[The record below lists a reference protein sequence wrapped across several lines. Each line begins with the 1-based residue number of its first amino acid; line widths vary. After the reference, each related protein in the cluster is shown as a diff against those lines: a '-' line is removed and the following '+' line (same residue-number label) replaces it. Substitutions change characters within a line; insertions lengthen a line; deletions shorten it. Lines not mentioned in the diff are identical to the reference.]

1 MTNAHRTRLRRT
13 AQAARIASLPAR
25 AVSPKLGTPAA
36 AACAGG
42 FVPSSSG
49 TLMHID
55 LKGKTAVVTAS
66 TAGIGLAI
74 AEGLARAGARVVV
87 NGRSDASVQSAIA
100 HLRTAAPGADIDG
113 VAADLSGAAGAAR
126 IAQHTPN
133 ADILVNNA
141 GIYGLKPFFDID
153 DAEWT
158 HYFEMNVMSGVRLAR
173 HYLKGMLERDWGR
186 VVFVSSESGLNIP
199 VDMIHYGFSK
209 TAQLSI
215 ARGLAKL
222 AAGTRVTVNSV
233 LPGPTLSEGVRTML
247 QETAD
252 QTGRSVDDVA
262 VDFVREHRAS
272 SIIQRPA
279 TPEEVANMVV
289 YVCSPQ
295 ASATT
300 GAALRVDGGV
310 VDTIA

>member
-1 MTNAHRTRLRRT
+1 
-13 AQAARIASLPAR
+13 
-25 AVSPKLGTPAA
+25 
-36 AACAGG
+36 
-42 FVPSSSG
+42 
-49 TLMHID
+49 MHID

-87 NGRSDASVQSAIA
+87 NGRSDASVQSALA
-100 HLRTAAPGADIDG
+100 HLRAAIPDASFDG
-113 VAADLSGAAGAAR
+113 IAADLSGATGVAR
-126 IAQHTPN
+126 ITQHTPA

-141 GIYGLKPFFDID
+141 GIYGLKAFFDID
-153 DAEWT
+153 DAEWD
-158 HYFEMNVMSGVRLAR
+158 HYFQTNVMSGVRLAR
-173 HYLKGMLERDWGR
+173 HYLKGMIERNAGR
-186 VVFVSSESGLNIP
+186 IVFISSESGLNIP
-199 VDMIHYGFSK
+199 VDMIHYGFTK

-233 LPGPTLSEGVRTML
+233 LPGPTMSDGVRAL
-247 QETAD
+247 LKETAD
-252 QTGRSVDDVA
+252 ETGRSVEDVA
-262 VDFVREHRAS
+262 VEFVRNHRSS

-279 TPEEVANMVV
+279 TPEEVANLVV
-289 YVCSPQ
+289 YVCSPL

>member
-1 MTNAHRTRLRRT
+1 
-13 AQAARIASLPAR
+13 
-25 AVSPKLGTPAA
+25 
-36 AACAGG
+36 
-42 FVPSSSG
+42 
-49 TLMHID
+49 MHID

-87 NGRSDASVQSAIA
+87 NGRSDASVQAALA
-100 HLRTAAPGADIDG
+100 HLRAAAPDAALDG
-113 VAADLSGAAGAAR
+113 IAADLSDAAGVAHLV
-126 IAQHTPN
+126 QHAPK

-153 DAEWT
+153 DAEWS

-173 HYLKGMLERDWGR
+173 HYLKGMLERNWGR
-186 VVFVSSESGLNIP
+186 VVFISSESGLNIP
-199 VDMIHYGFSK
+199 VDMIHYGFTK

-215 ARGLAKL
+215 SRGLAKL
-222 AAGTRVTVNSV
+222 AAGTNVTVNSV
-233 LPGPTLSEGVRTML
+233 LPGPTLSEGVRAL
-247 QETAD
+247 LKESAD
-252 QTGRSVDDVA
+252 EAGRSVDDVA
-262 VDFVREHRAS
+262 VDFVRTHRAS

-279 TPEEVANMVV
+279 TPEEVANLVV
-289 YVCSPQ
+289 YVCSPL